1 MKFFLSYLFL
11 VFWAVY
17 INAQNIFYDQ
27 LNTESGL
34 PSSTVFDIFQDSK
47 SFIWLAT
54 EEGLIKYNGV
64 DFKTYSHPDLHS
76 KSGSNIKEDVLGRIW
91 YQTFDGYLYY
101 VNSKDELETFSQTN
115 NVGFVNFVITNQ
127 YLIKAHWQGI
137 EIRDLYSL
145 KKIKNIKIKNFQTS
159 FLDVLA
165 DEMILGNETTQTISL
180 KNWKTKII
188 ENKEIK
194 RSIKVLS
201 YKRGNQIYF
210 FTQDKYFKC
219 KLLGFDKEKFTQ
231 LATFSIDKQVQNF
244 EIINQEIWLCTKEGV
259 RVFSMN
265 GKELSFTKNLPKD
278 DISKVFKDKNN
289 IFWFSSLKNG
299 VYIIKNFQTLE
310 LQIPSEKFS
319 SITDDGKKIYVGGS
333 SGKIYTLNEKLQHQ
347 NYWQSKDAYPVYY
360 LNFNVD
366 VDYNFFSA
374 NGFYIQHKKSRRI
387 VHYNSAV
394 KHLFPL
400 SENRFLVSGTGF
412 VNTISTRPKLTW
424 ENNLLTNIR
433 GKSIVYDALYDRVLV
448 ASNNGLLELK
458 KNKVSSLFF
467 KGKILHIKNLVL
479 ENDRVIALSNQGE
492 IFEIKGLAIK
502 KIKTNRLFN
511 LMFKD
516 ENQVLLIDKNTVFKL
531 QSYQFNKLFSLGKF
545 LRIKGIN
552 YFRGSYYAI
561 TEDKIIKIN
570 NKKTSFTSFQAPKII
585 IENIAVNGMFVSLER
600 KLKHTENDIQI
611 NFNVL
616 NFDFDDDYQIVYKV
630 NGVLKNL
637 NNNSKNIKLVALA
650 PGEYSI
656 QLGLMNKNTSEIN
669 FTVKPITFEISPP
682 LWKRAW
688 FITIIICSFLLMSF
702 LLYRWKILQLKKK
715 NAEKIA
721 QITLEKNLKESKLQL
736 IKSQMNPHFF
746 FNAINNIQSYIFTND
761 TQVASAYLSKF
772 SKLTRKI
779 LEVSDTDTV
788 TLQDEIDTLKLYL
801 ELQKMRFE
809 DFNFKIYYDEN
820 IRLNDVKI
828 PTMLFQPYV
837 ENAILHG
844 LAHSNGEKNL
854 AIEFRVDKTHQLITT
869 IQDNGIGRVKSAQL
883 NKLNTSKPKSFATK
897 ANLDRIMLLNK
908 DQYNI
913 TIDYIDLYDE
923 NEESIGTQVTI
934 KMKI

>member
-11 VFWAVY
+11 VFWATF

-47 SFIWLAT
+47 RFIWLAT

-76 KSGSNIKEDVLGRIW
+76 KSGSNIKEDVLGRVW

-115 NVGFVNFVITNQ
+115 NIGFVNFVITNQ

-145 KKIKNIKIKNFQTS
+145 KKIKNIKIKKFQTS
-159 FLDVLA
+159 FLDVLD
-165 DEMILGNETTQTISL
+165 DEIILGNETTQTISL
-180 KNWKTKII
+180 KKWKTKII

-219 KLLGFDKEKFTQ
+219 KLLSFDKEKFTH

-244 EIINQEIWLCTKEGV
+244 EIINQEVWLCTKEGV

-289 IFWFSSLKNG
+289 VFWFSSLKNG

-310 LQIPSEKFS
+310 LQIPSEKFT
-319 SITDDGKKIYVGGS
+319 SITDDGERIYVGGS
-333 SGKIYTLNEKLQHQ
+333 SGKIYTLNEKLQYQ

-360 LNFNVD
+360 LNFNDD

-374 NGFYIQHKKSRRI
+374 NGFYIQHKKSKRI

-394 KHLFPL
+394 KHLFPF

-467 KGKILHIKNLVL
+467 NGKILHIKNLII
-479 ENDRVIALSNQGE
+479 ENDRIIALSNHGE
-492 IFEIKGLAIK
+492 LFEIKGLAIK

-511 LMFKD
+511 LMLKD

-552 YFRGSYYAI
+552 YFKGSYYAI

-570 NKKTSFTSFQAPKII
+570 NRKTSFTSFQTPQII
-585 IENIAVNGMFVSLER
+585 IENIAVNGMLVSLEK
-600 KLKHTENDIQI
+600 KLKYSENDVQI

-630 NGVLKNL
+630 NDVLKNL

-656 QLGLMNKNTSEIN
+656 QLGLMNKNTSEIK
-669 FTVKPITFEISPP
+669 FTIKPITFEILPP

-688 FITIIICSFLLMSF
+688 FITLIICSFLLMSF
-702 LLYRWKILQLKKK
+702 LLYRWKIIQLKRK

-779 LEVSDTDTV
+779 LELSDTDTV

-809 DFNFKIYYDEN
+809 DFNFKIYYEQD
-820 IRLNDVKI
+820 ILLNDVRI

-854 AIEFRVDKTHQLITT
+854 SIEFRVDRTRQLITT
-869 IQDNGIGRVKSAQL
+869 IKDNGIGRVKSEEL

-913 TIDYIDLYDE
+913 TIDYTDLYDE
-923 NEESIGTQVTI
+923 NEESNGTLVTI

>member
-11 VFWAVY
+11 VFWATF

-47 SFIWLAT
+47 RFIWLAT

-76 KSGSNIKEDVLGRIW
+76 KSGSNIKEDVLGRVW

-115 NVGFVNFVITNQ
+115 NIGFVNFVITNQ

-145 KKIKNIKIKNFQTS
+145 KKIKNIKIKKFQTS
-159 FLDVLA
+159 FLDVLD
-165 DEMILGNETTQTISL
+165 DEIILGNETTQTISL
-180 KNWKTKII
+180 KKWKTKII

-201 YKRGNQIYF
+201 YKLGNQIYF

-219 KLLGFDKEKFTQ
+219 KLLSFDKEKFTH
-231 LATFSIDKQVQNF
+231 LANFSIDKQVQNF
-244 EIINQEIWLCTKEGV
+244 EIINQEVWLCTKEGV

-289 IFWFSSLKNG
+289 VFWFSSLKNG

-310 LQIPSEKFS
+310 LQIPSEKFT
-319 SITDDGKKIYVGGS
+319 SITDDGERIYVGGS
-333 SGKIYTLNEKLQHQ
+333 SGKIYTLNEKLQYQ

-360 LNFNVD
+360 LNFNAD

-374 NGFYIQHKKSRRI
+374 NGFYIQHKKSKRI
-387 VHYNSAV
+387 AHYNSAV
-394 KHLFPL
+394 KHLFPF

-467 KGKILHIKNLVL
+467 NGKILHIKNLII
-479 ENDRVIALSNQGE
+479 ENDRVIALSNHGE
-492 IFEIKGLAIK
+492 LFEIKGLAIK

-511 LMFKD
+511 LMLKD

-552 YFRGSYYAI
+552 YFKGSYYAI
-561 TEDKIIKIN
+561 TEDKIIKIDN
-570 NKKTSFTSFQAPKII
+570 RKTSFTSFQTPQII
-585 IENIAVNGMFVSLER
+585 IENIAVNGMLVSLEK
-600 KLKHTENDIQI
+600 KLKYSENDVQI

-656 QLGLMNKNTSEIN
+656 QLGLMNKNTSEIK
-669 FTVKPITFEISPP
+669 FTIKPITFEILPP

-688 FITIIICSFLLMSF
+688 FITIIICSFLLMSS
-702 LLYRWKILQLKKK
+702 LLYRWKIIQLKRK

-779 LEVSDTDTV
+779 LELSDTDTV
-788 TLQDEIDTLKLYL
+788 ALQDEIDTLKLYL

-809 DFNFKIYYDEN
+809 DFNFKIYYEQD
-820 IRLNDVKI
+820 IFLNDVRI

-854 AIEFRVDKTHQLITT
+854 SIEFRVDRTRQLITT
-869 IQDNGIGRVKSAQL
+869 IKDNGIGRVKSAEL

-913 TIDYIDLYDE
+913 TIDYTDLYDE
-923 NEESIGTQVTI
+923 NEESNGTLVTI

>member
-11 VFWAVY
+11 VFWATF

-47 SFIWLAT
+47 RFIWLAT

-64 DFKTYSHPDLHS
+64 DFKTYSHSDLHS
-76 KSGSNIKEDVLGRIW
+76 KSGSNIKEDVLGRVW

-115 NVGFVNFVITNQ
+115 NIGFVNFVITNQ

-145 KKIKNIKIKNFQTS
+145 KKIKNIKIKKFQTS
-159 FLDVLA
+159 FLDVLD
-165 DEMILGNETTQTISL
+165 DEIILGNETTQTISL
-180 KNWKTKII
+180 KKWKTKII

-219 KLLGFDKEKFTQ
+219 KLLSFDKEKFTH

-244 EIINQEIWLCTKEGV
+244 EIINQEVWLCTKEGV

-265 GKELSFTKNLPKD
+265 GKELSFTKNLPKE

-289 IFWFSSLKNG
+289 VFWFSSLKNG

-310 LQIPSEKFS
+310 LQIPSEKFT
-319 SITDDGKKIYVGGS
+319 SITDDGERIYVGGS
-333 SGKIYTLNEKLQHQ
+333 SGKIYTLNEKLQYQ

-360 LNFNVD
+360 LNFNAD

-374 NGFYIQHKKSRRI
+374 NGFYIQHKKSKRI

-394 KHLFPL
+394 KHLFPF

-433 GKSIVYDALYDRVLV
+433 GKSIVYDALHDRVLV

-458 KNKVSSLFF
+458 ENKVSSLFSN
-467 KGKILHIKNLVL
+467 GKILHIKNLII
-479 ENDRVIALSNQGE
+479 ENDRIIALSNHGE
-492 IFEIKGLAIK
+492 LFEIKGLAIK

-511 LMFKD
+511 LMLKD

-552 YFRGSYYAI
+552 YFKGSYYAI

-570 NKKTSFTSFQAPKII
+570 NRKTSFTSFQTPQII
-585 IENIAVNGMFVSLER
+585 IENIAVNGMLVSLEK
-600 KLKHTENDIQI
+600 KLKYSENDVQI

-656 QLGLMNKNTSEIN
+656 QLGLMNKNTSEIK
-669 FTVKPITFEISPP
+669 FTIKPITFEILPP

-688 FITIIICSFLLMSF
+688 FITLIICSFLLMSF
-702 LLYRWKILQLKKK
+702 LLYRWKIIQLKRK

-779 LEVSDTDTV
+779 LELSDTDTV

-809 DFNFKIYYDEN
+809 DFNFKIYYEQD
-820 IRLNDVKI
+820 ILLNDVRI

-854 AIEFRVDKTHQLITT
+854 SIEFRVDRTRQLITT
-869 IQDNGIGRVKSAQL
+869 IKDNGIGRVKSEEL

-913 TIDYIDLYDE
+913 TIDYTDLYDE
-923 NEESIGTQVTI
+923 NEESNGTLVTI

>member
-11 VFWAVY
+11 VFWATF

-47 SFIWLAT
+47 RFIWLAT

-76 KSGSNIKEDVLGRIW
+76 KSGSNIKEDVLGRVW

-145 KKIKNIKIKNFQTS
+145 KKIKNIKIKKFQTS
-159 FLDVLA
+159 FLDVLD
-165 DEMILGNETTQTISL
+165 DEIILGNETTQTISL
-180 KNWKTKII
+180 KKWKTKII

-219 KLLGFDKEKFTQ
+219 KLLSFDKEKFTH

-244 EIINQEIWLCTKEGV
+244 EIINQEVWLCTKEGV

-278 DISKVFKDKNN
+278 DISKVFKDNN
-289 IFWFSSLKNG
+289 NVFWFSSLKNG

-310 LQIPSEKFS
+310 LQIPSEKFT
-319 SITDDGKKIYVGGS
+319 SITDDGERIYVGGS
-333 SGKIYTLNEKLQHQ
+333 SGKIYTLNEKLQYQ

-360 LNFNVD
+360 LNFNAD

-374 NGFYIQHKKSRRI
+374 NGFYIQHKKSKRI

-394 KHLFPL
+394 KHLFPF

-467 KGKILHIKNLVL
+467 NGKILHIKNLII
-479 ENDRVIALSNQGE
+479 ENDRITALSNHGE
-492 IFEIKGLAIK
+492 LFEIKGLAIK

-511 LMFKD
+511 LMLKE

-552 YFRGSYYAI
+552 YFKGSYYAI

-570 NKKTSFTSFQAPKII
+570 NRKTSFTSFHTPQII
-585 IENIAVNGMFVSLER
+585 IENIAVNGMLVSLEK
-600 KLKHTENDIQI
+600 KLKYSENDVQI

-637 NNNSKNIKLVALA
+637 NNNSKNIKLVSLA

-656 QLGLMNKNTSEIN
+656 QLGLMNKNTSEIK
-669 FTVKPITFEISPP
+669 FTIKPITFEILPP
-682 LWKRAW
+682 LWKRTW

-702 LLYRWKILQLKKK
+702 LLYRWKIIQLKRK

-779 LEVSDTDTV
+779 LELSDTDTV

-809 DFNFKIYYDEN
+809 DFNFKIYYEQD
-820 IRLNDVKI
+820 ILLNNVRI

-854 AIEFRVDKTHQLITT
+854 SIEFRVDRTRQLITT
-869 IQDNGIGRVKSAQL
+869 IKDNGIGRVKSEEL

-913 TIDYIDLYDE
+913 TIDYTDLYDE
-923 NEESIGTQVTI
+923 NEESNGTLVTI

>member
-47 SFIWLAT
+47 NFIWLAT

-76 KSGSNIKEDVLGRIW
+76 KSGSNIKEDILGRIW

-265 GKELSFTKNLPKD
+265 GKELSFTKNHPKD

-289 IFWFSSLKNG
+289 VFWFSSLKNG

-570 NKKTSFTSFQAPKII
+570 NNKTSFTSFQAPKII

-779 LEVSDTDTV
+779 LELSDTDTV

-854 AIEFRVDKTHQLITT
+854 AIEFRLDKTHQLITT